1 MCALFVAAPGSNAA
15 AQAVYGSIGGVVKDA
30 SGAAMPGATV
40 TVTSVDRKTVDT
52 VVTNESGFYVKD
64 RLLPGLYEVKAELT
78 GFKTAVLPE
87 VRVSVDTQ
95 TPINFDLQVGAVTE
109 QIEVTGGSPL
119 LKTDRADVSTNFD
132 SKQITDLPVLD
143 RNFTEVHPPDAG
155 HAAARV
161 AARGERKP
169 AGVHPDDGQRAALQ
183 RHRLPA
189 RWNRQPR
196 SHPGHHRHQSHARV
210 DSGNED
216 HLAELRR
223 RVRSGDGR
231 RRLGADQVRQEPVVR
246 QRLRVPPGRQ
256 VPVAESVYAVP
267 GESAD
272 RQAPAKDGEESVRRL
287 DWRQDRREPGVLLRR
302 LPGHAQHRRR
312 LEAADASRHSPRGA
326 AT

>member
-1 MCALFVAAPGSNAA
+1 MCALFVAAPASDAA

-143 RNFTEVHPPDAG
+143 RNFTKFILLTPG
-155 HAAARV
+155 TQQLGWQHAASENPQGSTQTMVNGQHFSGTGYQLDGTDNRDPILGIIVINPTLESIQETKITSQNYDAEFGQ
-161 AARGERKP
+161 AT
-169 AGVHPDDGQRAALQ
+169 AGVVSVQTK
-183 RHRLPA
+183 
-189 RWNRQPR
+189 
-196 SHPGHHRHQSHARV
+196 
-210 DSGNED
+210 SGRN
-216 HLAELRR
+216 
-223 RVRSGDGR
+223 
-231 RRLGADQVRQEPVVR
+231 QIVR
-246 QRLRVPPGRQ
+246 QRLRVPSGRQ
-256 VPVAESVYAVP
+256 VPVAESVYPVP
-267 GESAD
+267 GGSAD
-272 RQAPAKDGEESVRRL
+272 RQAPAKDGQGSVRRF

-312 LEAADASRHSPRGA
+312 LEAADRADTRRAGR
-326 AT
+326 